1 MIRAYEQSFDALCPA
16 PSEDDLPARAK
27 QEAAVR
33 GIGMPQDAVWMAG
46 DEAVGSGCL
55 DEMSNRPE
63 QDENQPEQTVAEE
76 QQTWTIESL
85 KTGF

>member
-1 MIRAYEQSFDALCPA
+1 
-16 PSEDDLPARAK
+16 
-27 QEAAVR
+27 
-33 GIGMPQDAVWMAG
+33 MPQDAVWMAG

-55 DEMSNRPE
+55 DEMSIRPE